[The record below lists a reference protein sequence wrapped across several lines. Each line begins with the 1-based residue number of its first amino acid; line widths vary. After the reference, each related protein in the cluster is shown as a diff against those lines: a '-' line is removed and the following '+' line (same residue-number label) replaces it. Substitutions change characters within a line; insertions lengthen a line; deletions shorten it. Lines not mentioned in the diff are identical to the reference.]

1 MEEEKNPKRTS
12 CHCPIDSR
20 FAEPSQKGGTK
31 IMIVIKGKKII
42 LLYNYHIYSD
52 VPEKNVSRD
61 VSFLTVLILVKTI
74 T

>member
-1 MEEEKNPKRTS
+1 
-12 CHCPIDSR
+12 
-20 FAEPSQKGGTK
+20 
-31 IMIVIKGKKII
+31 MIVIKGKKII